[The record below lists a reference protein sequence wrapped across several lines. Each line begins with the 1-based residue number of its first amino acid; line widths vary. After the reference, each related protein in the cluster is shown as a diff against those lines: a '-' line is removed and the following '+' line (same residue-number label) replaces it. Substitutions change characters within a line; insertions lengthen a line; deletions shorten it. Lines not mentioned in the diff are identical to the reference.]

1 MALSAYLFQWA
12 LGLAMILSAL
22 GVLLA
27 RKPVHASLSFLLTL
41 MTLAL
46 TYINLSAS
54 FIGVMQVLVY
64 GGAILVTF
72 IFVIILFQDA
82 HYQINKHPART
93 SKFLLYIAAVAF
105 IAALVAFAKI
115 LYDFPTVVPKAIP
128 DFGNVEGLGRA
139 LYLNFFFPFEAV
151 IFLFLVA
158 IVGAFFIG
166 KKDL

>member
-82 HYQINKHPART
+82 HYQIDKHPAHT

-115 LYDFPTVVPKAIP
+115 LYDFPTVIPKKIP
-128 DFGNVEGLGRA
+128 DFGNVEGLGRV
-139 LYLNFFFPFEAV
+139 LYLDFFFPFEAV